1 MSAGRFSEG
10 LAGVQ
15 VERKWGFIDRA
26 GKFVIKASYDCV
38 QPFSEGLAV
47 IGIREEG
54 RWRFGYI
61 DKTGAIVVP
70 AQFSTAHSFSNNL
83 ALVRVGMT
91 DDEMALKAMEDY
103 EAGKAKNEIEKEVEM
118 NKMNY
123 GYIDKSGKF
132 IWKPP
137 DSK

>member
-103 EAGKAKNEIEKEVEM
+103 EAGKPKNEIEKEVEM